1 MSSKNAFHSDYIE
14 SKRKCACAYFLSSEC
29 VLQGGSAVEL
39 QSGWG
44 GKGISQRK
52 GGQTKGTQAERTNV
66 LQCRITLVTKRLHI
80 SNM

>member
-52 GGQTKGTQAERTNV
+52 GGQTKGTQADSSS
-66 LQCRITLVTKRLHI
+66 LFQAAHQCTAMSHHI
-80 SNM
+80 GY